1 LVCYIVELHD
11 SRHIIA
17 GWAAAPPTA
26 IAGGTVNDLF
36 SDRDRAAAMAFYV
49 AMPLIGVS
57 KDIVFLY
64 ILQINLHAQF
74 VVGPISGAFIAQN
87 IGVKY
92 VFIVMSA
99 LCGIAALI
107 CIPCLKET
115 YAPVIRSRLAT
126 TCSDSEKVY
135 QALPPK
141 KESIW
146 HILWLNLSRP
156 VILLSHSFICF
167 ILSLY
172 LAL

>member
-1 LVCYIVELHD
+1 LVDPRNSL
-11 SRHIIA
+11 HIIA

-57 KDIVFLY
+57 KYLGFSY
-64 ILQINLHAQF
+64 ILQINLHTQF

-92 VFIVMSA
+92 IFIVMSA
-99 LCGIAALI
+99 LCGAAALI

-115 YAPVIRSRLAT
+115 YAPVIRSHLT
-126 TCSDSEKVY
+126 TKYSDSEKVY
-135 QALPPK
+135 QTLPPK

-156 VILLSHSFICF
+156 VMLLSHSFICF